1 MLARTFRL
9 VVPVILFFCTLSC
22 IAAIPPEIVAHGKRA
37 TALVEIDGGHAY
49 GTAFCIDAS
58 EGYFVTNAHVANAL
72 GNKKFVSLIL
82 HSGETNQKKVQA
94 VIVRADA
101 DLDLALLRVNSAQQ
115 LTALSLGSIEDL
127 IETTPVTALGYPFG
141 KDLSIANDEY
151 PNVTVSMGHI
161 TSLRKRKGELAAIQI
176 DAQLN
181 PGNSGGPVLD
191 DRGKVVGIVV
201 SGIHGTGIDFAIPV
215 SHLAYFLSS
224 AAIDFTPPQITVDTA
239 HASHEFAIH
248 VSTFHRSNDGIRVSL
263 TLSSGPDDHRTT
275 TVRKGDNQTYTIHTA
290 ALPEVRGPKMLRL
303 TAEDSTSKL
312 TCLAPDQTVML
323 GGKPVL
329 LSTISEIDRGDGDQ
343 VRMTDKEI
351 KSVSVAGLDNIETR
365 SLGVPAHMNLSHAAK
380 ITIESAEQ
388 TASSIAYQILVTQ
401 NGRAIGRLSGTIP
414 IEGSHRSVAEANRN
428 ARVELFVCD
437 FNDNVVKRFN
447 GLTGA
452 YIDDF
457 ASGNG
462 LGNPIDAV
470 FGPDGNLYVC
480 AHGSTSVLRYNGRTG
495 QFMGDFVS
503 KDTSDGAVGPNG
515 ITFGPDGNLYMSS
528 KWTKEV
534 KRFDGKTGAFID
546 NFVTKQSGGLDTP
559 AQLTFG
565 PGGNL
570 YVAST
575 NNNCIKV
582 YDGKTGAYLRDFI
595 SGNGIAMEWQHSS
608 IFCIGPDGLF
618 YVCSCHSGQIKRF
631 NGETGQFIDNYIG
644 QDTLGAPPCGVK
656 FGPDGNLYVL
666 TTAKDVKRFNG
677 RTGKL
682 IDVFISGNGMNRP
695 LNMLFREAPS
705 K

>member
-1 MLARTFRL
+1 M
-9 VVPVILFFCTLSC
+9 PVIIFFCTVSC
-22 IAAIPPEIVAHGKRA
+22 FAVIPPEIVAHGKRA
-37 TALVEIDGGHAY
+37 TALVEINGGHAY
-49 GTAFCIDAS
+49 GTAFCIDAV

-72 GNKKFVSLIL
+72 GNKKIVSLIL

-101 DLDLALLRVNSAQQ
+101 DLDLALLRVNTAQQ
-115 LTALSLGSIEDL
+115 LTALSLGSMEDL
-127 IETTPVTALGYPFG
+127 IETAPITAFGYPFG
-141 KDLSIANDEY
+141 KDLSFAKDEY
-151 PNVTVSMGHI
+151 PTLTVSTGHI
-161 TSLRKRKGELAAIQI
+161 TSLRKMKGELAAIQI

-181 PGNSGGPVLD
+181 PGNSGGPVLN
-191 DRGKVVGIVV
+191 DRGQVVGIVV
-201 SGIHGTGIDFAIPV
+201 SGIKGTGIDFAIPI
-215 SHLAYFLSS
+215 SHLSHFLSS

-239 HASHEFAIH
+239 HALHDFTIH

-263 TLSSGPDDHRTT
+263 TLSTSPDDHRTT
-275 TVRKGDNQTYTIHTA
+275 TAREGGNQTYTIRTA
-290 ALPEVRGPKMLRL
+290 ALPDAKSPKMLRL
-303 TAEDSTSKL
+303 TAEDGNSKV
-312 TCLAPDQTVML
+312 TCLAPDQNVLL

-329 LSTISEIDRGDGDQ
+329 LSAILEIDRGDGDQ

-351 KSVSVAGLDNIETR
+351 RSVSVAGLDNIATH
-365 SLGVPAHMNLSHAAK
+365 SLGVLSHMNLSHATK

-388 TASSIAYQILVTQ
+388 TAPSVAYQILVTQ
-401 NGRAIGRLSGTIP
+401 NGRTIGQISGTIP
-414 IEGSHRSVAEANRN
+414 IEGSPTSTSAAWSARN

-447 GLTGA
+447 GLTGE
-452 YIDDF
+452 YMDDF

-462 LGNPIDAV
+462 VGNPIDAI

-480 AHGSTSVLRYNGRTG
+480 GHGSTSVLRYNGRTG

-503 KDTSDGAVGPNG
+503 KDKSDGTIGPNG

-534 KRFDGKTGAFID
+534 KRFDGKTGEFID
-546 NFVTKQSGGLDTP
+546 NFVKKRSGGLDTP
-559 AQLTFG
+559 AQLMFG

-575 NNNCIKV
+575 NNNCIKI
-582 YDGKTGAYLRDFI
+582 YDGKSGAYLRDFI

-618 YVCSCHSGQIKRF
+618 YVCSCRSGQIKRF
-631 NGETGQFIDNYIG
+631 NGETGQFVDNFIS

-666 TTAKDVKRFNG
+666 TISKDVKRFNG
-677 RTGKL
+677 RTGKF
-682 IDVFISGNGMNRP
+682 IDVFISGKGMNRP
-695 LNMLFREAPS
+695 LNMIFRNAPP